1 MTGVAW
7 DSPIARS
14 ALSPVR
20 PSSTLEGRQCVM
32 ELNMS
37 HERSDSSRLDAL
49 ETLVAHQDRIVTE
62 LNDAVT
68 AQWRK
73 LDALERQVAK
83 LLEEIQ
89 SAGAPRDA
97 SDPPPPHY

>member
-1 MTGVAW
+1 
-7 DSPIARS
+7 
-14 ALSPVR
+14 
-20 PSSTLEGRQCVM
+20 M